1 MSDAK
6 DSDTSDDVPF
16 NRDFPLKPGVVEEI
30 RPGLRRVLCNNPSP
44 FTFTGT
50 VSYIIGTGK
59 VAIVDPGP
67 DNEAHAQAL
76 IDAVKGETV
85 THILVTHT
93 HKDHSPGTPR
103 LKAATG
109 ATVYAEGPHR
119 ASRPYFESETVSTES
134 GADRNFRPDV
144 TIRDG
149 DLIEGDGWAV
159 EAVATPGHT
168 ANHMAF
174 AWKQRDAIFVGDHIM
189 GWSTSIVAPP
199 DGSMVDYMESL
210 DRLMAR
216 PEQLYLSGHG
226 AEILEGPRYSRFLKR
241 HRQAR
246 EASILHRL
254 AKGETDI
261 PTMVR
266 AIYIGIDPRLINAA
280 GYSVLAHLE
289 DLVIRGIV
297 TTDGDPLIGGR
308 YRLAK

>member
-1 MSDAK
+1 MSDERR
-6 DSDTSDDVPF
+6 TEDDVPF
-16 NRDFPLKPGVVEEI
+16 NRDFPLKPGVVDEI
-30 RPGLRRVLCNNPSP
+30 RPGLRRVLCDNPSA

-50 VSYIIGTGK
+50 VSYIVGTGK
-59 VAIVDPGP
+59 VAIIDPGP
-67 DNEAHAQAL
+67 DDEAHARAL
-76 IDAVKGETV
+76 LDAVRGETV

-103 LKAATG
+103 VKALTG

-134 GADRNFRPDV
+134 GADRAFAPDV
-144 TIRDG
+144 ALRDG
-149 DLIEGDGWAV
+149 DVIEGHGWALQ
-159 EAVATPGHT
+159 AVATPGHT

-174 AWKQRDAIFVGDHIM
+174 AWAERDAMFVGDHIM

-199 DGSMVDYMESL
+199 DGSMVDYMDSL
-210 DRLMAR
+210 DRLIAR
-216 PEQLYLSGHG
+216 DEQLYLSGHG
-226 AEILEGPRYSRFLKR
+226 AEIPEGPRYSGFLKR

-246 EASILHRL
+246 EGSILHRL
-254 AKGETDI
+254 GKGETDI
-261 PTMVR
+261 PSMVR

-289 DLVIRGIV
+289 DLVARGV
-297 TTDGDPLIGGR
+297 VATDGDPVIGGR